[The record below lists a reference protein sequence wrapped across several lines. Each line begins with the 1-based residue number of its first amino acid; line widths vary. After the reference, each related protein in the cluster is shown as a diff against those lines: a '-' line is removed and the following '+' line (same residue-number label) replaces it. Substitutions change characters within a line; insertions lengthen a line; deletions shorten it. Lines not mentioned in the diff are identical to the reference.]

1 MHTEHLACSACQH
14 LDLLA
19 WGECDKHEGTEAA
32 MGFRSHGRLQLAEE
46 EEWGK
51 SATWGRVTGDTL
63 PCTVR
68 AKCFSADPAG
78 FSATHV

>member
-1 MHTEHLACSACQH
+1 
-14 LDLLA
+14 
-19 WGECDKHEGTEAA
+19 

-46 EEWGK
+46 EEWGEI
-51 SATWGRVTGDTL
+51 SDLGRVTGDPL

>member
-1 MHTEHLACSACQH
+1 
-14 LDLLA
+14 
-19 WGECDKHEGTEAA
+19 

-51 SATWGRVTGDTL
+51 SATWGSVTGDTL